1 MNSEQRQRVHV
12 DAELITPNEI
22 LAEGWRVTRAI
33 LALRGLE
40 VPDTIE
46 FQLSGAMHIRATR
59 VATLDELAKAIAA
72 LDKGQRLNPHEHLE
86 IEQQRDSLVE
96 LQKRASQGACPG
108 STTVIEALFPGVP
121 VKKKTDGERAEIDQ
135 WLSIRKEGTKDRP

>member
-12 DAELITPNEI
+12 DAELITPSEI

-72 LDKGQRLNPHEHLE
+72 LDKGQRPNPHEHLE
-86 IEQQRDSLVE
+86 IEQQTDALVE
-96 LQKRASQGACPG
+96 LQKRASQGACP
-108 STTVIEALFPGVP
+108 EL
-121 VKKKTDGERAEIDQ
+121 D
-135 WLSIRKEGTKDRP
+135 DRY